1 MPWSPVT
8 VNDQRTEF
16 VTLAG
21 QVDANVSEL
30 CRRFGISRKT
40 GYKWLGRYERQGQA
54 GLELL
59 SSRPRHTPGRTPEA
73 IEAKVL
79 AIRQRHPAWGG
90 RKISHVLLRDQGVRL
105 AASTVTEVLR
115 RHGCL
120 VEPKPGAGRAWQ
132 RFEHEAPNDL
142 WQMDFKG
149 HFATDRQ
156 RCHPLTVIDDHSRY
170 NIVLQA
176 LADECFESVQAS
188 LLQAFQRYGLPRR
201 INTDNGTPWAAS
213 GMGTLTRLAV
223 WLIRLGIDL
232 SHSRPAH
239 PQTNGKDERFHR
251 TFKAEVLG
259 TRRFRD
265 LADAQREFDP
275 WRQIYN
281 HERPHQALGM
291 QTPAQRF
298 KSSPRS
304 MPRALPPIVY
314 GPDTLVRKV
323 QYGGW
328 VNLQGKQ
335 LRLSAGLRGQYV
347 AFRPQPEKDGT
358 FDILFCHL
366 GLGKIDLRSIK

>member
-1 MPWSPVT
+1 MPWSAVT
-8 VNDQRTEF
+8 VNDQRIEF
-16 VTLAG
+16 VRLASQSG
-21 QVDANVSEL
+21 VNVSEL

-40 GYKWLGRYERQGQA
+40 GYKWLTRYAQQGQA
-54 GLELL
+54 GLAPL
-59 SSRPRHTPGRTPEA
+59 SRRPRHTPGRTPEA
-73 IEAKVL
+73 IEAQVL
-79 AIRQRHPAWGG
+79 AIRQRHPVWGG
-90 RKISHVLLRDQGVRL
+90 RKISHVLRRDLGVTL
-105 AASTVTEVLR
+105 APSTVTQVLR
-115 RHGCL
+115 RHGWL
-120 VEPKPGAGRAWQ
+120 VPSEPGAGQAWQ

-176 LADECFESVQAS
+176 LAAERFEPVQAS
-188 LLQAFQRYGLPRR
+188 LLQAFTRYGLPRR

-213 GMGTLTRLAV
+213 GMDSLTRLAV
-223 WLIRLGIDL
+223 WLIRLGIEL

-265 LADAQREFDP
+265 LDDAQRQFDP

-281 HERPHQALGM
+281 HERPHQALQM
-291 QTPAQRF
+291 QTPAQRYRP
-298 KSSPRS
+298 SPRS
-304 MPRALPPIVY
+304 MPRVLPSIVY

-328 VNLQGKQ
+328 VDLQGRQ

-347 AFRPQPEKDGT
+347 AFRPWPEDDAM
-358 FDILFCHL
+358 FDILFCHHYL
-366 GLGKIDLRSIK
+366 GQIDLRDMS

>member
-8 VNDQRTEF
+8 VEDQKIEF
-16 VTLAG
+16 VELAA
-21 QVDANVSEL
+21 QASANMSEL

-54 GLELL
+54 GLEPL
-59 SSRPRHTPGRTPEA
+59 SRRPRHTPGRTPEA
-73 IEAKVL
+73 LEAQVL
-79 AIRQRHPAWGG
+79 TLRQRHPAWGG
-90 RKISHVLLRDQGVRL
+90 RKISHVLQRDQGVTV
-105 AASTVTEVLR
+105 APSTVTEVLR

-120 VEPKPGAGRAWQ
+120 EERGTGLVRAWQ

-176 LADECFESVQAS
+176 LAAERFEPVQAC
-188 LLQAFQRYGLPRR
+188 LLQAFTRYGLPRR

-213 GMGTLTRLAV
+213 GMVTLTRLGV
-223 WLIRLGIDL
+223 WFIRLGIEL

-239 PQTNGKDERFHR
+239 PQSNGKDERFHR

-259 TRRFRD
+259 SRRFRD
-265 LADAQREFDP
+265 LSDAQRHFDP
-275 WRQIYN
+275 WRRVYN

-291 QTPAQRF
+291 QTPAQRYR
-298 KSSPRS
+298 SSPRA
-304 MPRALPPIVY
+304 MPRTLPPIEY
-314 GPDTLVRKV
+314 GPDALVRKV

-328 VNLQGKQ
+328 VDLKGRQ

-347 AFRPQPEKDGT
+347 AFRPRPGIDGKY
-358 FDILFCHL
+358 DILFCHHCL
-366 GLGKIDLRSIK
+366 GQIDIRDMK